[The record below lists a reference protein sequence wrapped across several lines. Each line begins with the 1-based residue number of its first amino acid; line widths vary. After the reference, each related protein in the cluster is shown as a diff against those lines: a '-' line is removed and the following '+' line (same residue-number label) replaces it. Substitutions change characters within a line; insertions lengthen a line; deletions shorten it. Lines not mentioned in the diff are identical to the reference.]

1 MTITNNENNVV
12 ISGHLKY
19 KPRLIYPE
27 NDSKILA
34 ASVEF
39 SFLEEALTGGYIE
52 RKSEQS
58 VYFLGKLMNLLID
71 NDKIN
76 EGSWVRI
83 KGYLDNGNVVVYE
96 FTYINSSNKTV
107 TLNNENN
114 EA

>member
-1 MTITNNENNVV
+1 MTITNNENKVI
-12 ISGHLKY
+12 ISGKLKY

-39 SFLEEALTGGYIE
+39 SFIQEALTGGYIE

-58 VYFLGKLMNLLID
+58 VYFLGKLIGLLID

-76 EGSWVRI
+76 EGTWVRI
-83 KGYLDNGNVVVYE
+83 KGCLDNGNIVAQEV
-96 FTYINSSNKTV
+96 TYINNNNKAV
-107 TLNNENN
+107 TLINE
-114 EA
+114 